1 MNTKSIFT
9 IVAIVA
15 AIGML
20 GMTAVA
26 IPSLLQAHAD
36 KGGFPNSN
44 AGSNYLKHCDKT
56 TGPGGH
62 TAFS

>member
-1 MNTKSIFT
+1 MSIFT

-20 GMTAVA
+20 GMTAVV
-26 IPSLLQAHAD
+26 IRVLQAHAD

-56 TGPGGH
+56 NGPGGPH
-62 TAFS
+62 CIQLG